1 MTERGDRSKLPPGP
15 WSWEDNGLAGRP
27 LGHGHV
33 YLLDRNGRKIAAI
46 WGRPEEKIAI
56 ADFIVEAR
64 DAAVPGAHDVL
75 LEVYERLGPRADGGR
90 IVGAAD
96 YAALSAEEIDGKWD
110 FDDRHLMHRVA
121 RVLAGG
127 STP

>member
-64 DAAVPGAHDVL
+64 DAAMSGTQGGRLTERGAVL
-75 LEVYERLGPRADGGR
+75 LECEGEA
-90 IVGAAD
+90 
-96 YAALSAEEIDGKWD
+96 
-110 FDDRHLMHRVA
+110 
-121 RVLAGG
+121 
-127 STP
+127 